1 MNDVQYRA
9 YREEDA
15 PRVKALL
22 DEAFFIS
29 RYAGGAG
36 PLLDAALEVYLRQIL
51 TGSTFSEVAVLD
63 GRVVGVITARVKGE
77 PYLPDRMRNRMIML
91 ANIAKALALGITKW
105 RVVLQYVDFDRAYV
119 RLRPIAVE
127 KKGDLGDELTVFA
140 VDSST
145 RGTGIGGRLYG
156 DFCEHLRAA
165 GHSAYYLYT
174 DSLCSVG
181 FYEKRGME
189 RTAETDI
196 ELDVADLPSQVGVYL
211 YTGTV

>member
-1 MNDVQYRA
+1 MSEVRYRP

-29 RYAGGAG
+29 RYAGGPG
-36 PLLDAALEVYLRQIL
+36 PLLDSALEVYLRQVL
-51 TGSTFSEVAVLD
+51 TTSTYSEVAVLD
-63 GRVVGVITARVKGE
+63 GRVVGVITGRVKGE
-77 PYLPDRMRNRMIML
+77 HYLPHRLRNQLLMFGHIV
-91 ANIAKALALGITKW
+91 KALVIGARKW
-105 RVVLQYVDFDRAYV
+105 RVIVQYVDFDRAYV
-119 RLRPIAVE
+119 KLRPIATE

-145 RGTGIGGRLYG
+145 RGTGIGGQLYN
-156 DFCEHLRAA
+156 DFREHLRTA

-189 RTAETDI
+189 RTAETEI
-196 ELDVADLPSQVGVYL
+196 QLDVTDLPSQVGVYL
-211 YTGTV
+211 YTGTA